1 MQQQL
6 EIQNYFIEEISLKTN
21 KGFDRSKTLQAE
33 VAVSCEIQQRKDDNF
48 RYRIGMEI
56 KVDVSPGAQNVPY
69 NIHLIIVG
77 FFHFDNTIDQETID
91 RMLVNNGTSIVYG
104 LARGIVAQVSAN
116 GPNGKFILP
125 IMNLIPA
132 IEQAKKDK
140 TKDSKKK
147 PSKRNLPQG
156 K

>member
-6 EIQNYFIEEISLKTN
+6 EIQNYFIEEISVKANT
-21 KGFDRSKTLQAE
+21 GFDRSKGLEAE
-33 VAVSCEIQQRKDDNF
+33 VAVSCEIQQRKGDDF
-48 RYRIGMEI
+48 QYKILMEI
-56 KVDVSPGAQNVPY
+56 KVDAAPGAQNVPY
-69 NIHLIIVG
+69 NIHLII
-77 FFHFDNTIDQETID
+77 
-91 RMLVNNGTSIVYG
+91 NNGTSIVYG

-140 TKDSKKK
+140 IKDLPKKSPRK
-147 PSKRNLPQG
+147 KSAQ
-156 K
+156 